1 MKNLQLFEL
10 FIRGGSYTSDG
21 DYPEDHEEL
30 LKEIVEDDKFQEEI
44 KGHFRRRGLDISDIE
59 VDEPD
64 TFYIDYES
72 NALAGEIPNR
82 ISMYLD
88 DLAGIIAEEVGVEV
102 DWRFAPNGNCRRA
115 YFILSK
121 EIDPK
126 FLKARKIAK
135 NN

>member
-10 FIRGGSYTSDG
+10 FIRGGSYTSG
-21 DYPEDHEEL
+21 NDYPEDHKEL
-30 LKEIVEDDKFQEEI
+30 LSEIIKDDKFQEEI
-44 KGHFRRRGLDISDIE
+44 KGHLRRRGLEVSEIE
-59 VDEPD
+59 IDEPD
-64 TFYIDYES
+64 TFYVDYES

-88 DLAGIIAEEVGVEV
+88 DLAGIISEELGVEV
-102 DWRFAPNGNCRRA
+102 TWRFAPNGNCRRV

-121 EIDPK
+121 EMDPK

-135 NN
+135 TN